1 MHGFRFGRVETP
13 TKEKLTAKEAVTTF
27 WDAIFALGMPV
38 IILGGIYGGFFTPTE
53 AAAVSCVYALVVG
66 CFIYRNLSAK
76 QIWRSLC
83 EISVRVSSMLTI
95 VCVATAMAWFVSSS
109 GLAKTIAE
117 AVLAGFSSK
126 IALLTVINILLFI
139 LGCLIDPTSI
149 ILLTC
154 PIIIPITQSLGMSS
168 VAVGAFMIMNIA
180 VGMVTPPFA
189 GTLYVANQIAGEKSI
204 APITLKLWPYIVLM
218 FAITLLV
225 AYVPDISLMLPK
237 FLGMTI

>member
-1 MHGFRFGRVETP
+1 ME
-13 TKEKLTAKEAVTTF
+13 AKELGDFIAKIRKENQLTQAELAKRLNV
-27 WDAIFALGMPV
+27 DVYKRQIFALGMPV

-126 IALLTVINILLFI
+126 IALLTVKI
-139 LGCLIDPTSI
+139 GRAH
-149 ILLTC
+149 
-154 PIIIPITQSLGMSS
+154 
-168 VAVGAFMIMNIA
+168 V
-180 VGMVTPPFA
+180 
-189 GTLYVANQIAGEKSI
+189 
-204 APITLKLWPYIVLM
+204 
-218 FAITLLV
+218 
-225 AYVPDISLMLPK
+225 
-237 FLGMTI
+237 